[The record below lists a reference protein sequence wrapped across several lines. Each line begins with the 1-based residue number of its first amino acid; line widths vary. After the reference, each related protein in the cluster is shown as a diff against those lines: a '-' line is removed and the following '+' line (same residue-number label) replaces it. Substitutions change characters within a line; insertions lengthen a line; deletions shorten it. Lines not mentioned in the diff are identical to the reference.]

1 MTLVVSPSRLPSKTA
16 LKVKATQRNKP
27 MQLNKYLDKFFTYLE
42 VERNYSSH
50 TTLNYRIDLEEFA
63 GFLGKIPVE
72 AVAYPDLRRFLA
84 QLKNRNLKPRT
95 VSRKLSSLRS
105 FFKFLQREGVIKSN
119 PAKLLVTPK
128 LDKPLPHFMSE
139 EEAVQLIEAPQS
151 GKINSSRDKAILEIL
166 YSTGIRVSE
175 LVGLNVDDVD
185 FIGNIIKVR
194 GKGKKERMAPI
205 GDQALSALKE
215 YMDDRRVD
223 NKFIFVNKGGTRLSD
238 RSVRDI
244 INKYILEQAMAQHV
258 TPHMFRHSFATHL
271 LNHGA
276 DLRSVQELLGHV
288 NLSTTQIY
296 THLTT
301 EKLKKVYDQSHPH
314 A

>member
-1 MTLVVSPSRLPSKTA
+1 MTKDP
-16 LKVKATQRNKP
+16 
-27 MQLNKYLDKFFTYLE
+27 DKFFTYLE
-42 VERNYSSH
+42 IEKNYSSH
-50 TTLNYRIDLEEFA
+50 TILNYRIDLEEFIK
-63 GFLGKIPVE
+63 FLDKTPIE

-84 QLKNRNLKPRT
+84 QLKGRNLKPRT

-105 FFKFLQREGVIKSN
+105 YFKFLQREGVIKSN
-119 PAKLLVTPK
+119 PARLLVTPK

-139 EEAVQLIEAPQS
+139 EETVQLIESPKV
-151 GKINSSRDKAILEIL
+151 GKTNSPRDRAIFEIL

-175 LVGLNVDDVD
+175 LVGLDVDDVD
-185 FIGNIIKVR
+185 FIGNIIKVM
-194 GKGKKERMAPI
+194 GKGKKERMVPV
-205 GDQALSALKE
+205 GDKALNALKE
-215 YMDDRRVD
+215 YMDGRKAD
-223 NKFIFVNKGGTRLSD
+223 NKYIFVNKNGTRLSD
-238 RSVRDI
+238 RSVRNI

-271 LNHGA
+271 LDHGA

-301 EKLKKVYDQSHPH
+301 DKLKKVYDRSHPR

>member
-1 MTLVVSPSRLPSKTA
+1 MIR
-16 LKVKATQRNKP
+16 
-27 MQLNKYLDKFFTYLE
+27 YLDKFFTYFE
-42 VERNYSSH
+42 IEKNYSSH
-50 TTLNYRIDLEEFA
+50 TILNYRIDLEEFA
-63 GFLGKIPVE
+63 GFLGKTPIENVE
-72 AVAYPDLRRFLA
+72 YPDLRRFLA
-84 QLKNRNLKPRT
+84 QLKGRNLKPR
-95 VSRKLSSLRS
+95 SLARKLSSLRS

-139 EEAVQLIEAPQS
+139 EESVQLIEAPKT
-151 GKINSSRDKAILEIL
+151 GKINSPRDRAIFEIL

-185 FIGNIIKVR
+185 FIGNIIKVM
-194 GKGKKERMAPI
+194 GKGKKERMVPI
-205 GDQALSALKE
+205 GDTALNALKE
-215 YMDDRRVD
+215 YLDKRRVD
-223 NKFIFVNKGGTRLSD
+223 NKFIFVNKNGTRLSD
-238 RSVRDI
+238 RSVRNI

-258 TPHMFRHSFATHL
+258 SPHMFRHSFATHL

-301 EKLKKVYDQSHPH
+301 EKLKKVYDQSHPR